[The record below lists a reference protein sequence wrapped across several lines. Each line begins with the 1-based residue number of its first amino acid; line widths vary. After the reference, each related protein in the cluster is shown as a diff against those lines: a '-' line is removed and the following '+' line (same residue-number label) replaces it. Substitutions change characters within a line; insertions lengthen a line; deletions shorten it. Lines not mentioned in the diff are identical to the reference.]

1 MGAGNS
7 KHGKRIRR
15 KTDSKKGVES
25 QPVKVGVNANGGDR
39 RLSTKVLN
47 VLSKSSEEKNPK
59 MLSGERL
66 SRSNFIVEQHD
77 RKVHDDYL
85 LENRALGQGTY
96 GSVVVGKDRETGA
109 FRAVKTI
116 SKSQLKNLDRFR
128 SEISIMKALDHPNII
143 KLFQTYEDH
152 RSIYLVMELCQG
164 GELFD
169 RIIEKG
175 HFTEKHAAVLMKQ
188 IFSALH
194 YLHSNNIMHR
204 DLKPENFLFLHK
216 SDDSSLKIIDF
227 GLSCRFKPG
236 TFASTKA
243 GTPYYVA
250 PQVLQGCYDYTC
262 DYWSSGVIMY
272 ILLCGYPPFYGE
284 TDAEVL
290 EKVRLGNFYFSG
302 PEWKRVSEDAKDLI
316 RRLLRINPQE
326 RYSAEQALQHVW
338 IRKLIDTEV
347 LTVAL
352 PTTLLSNLKG
362 FHAVNRLKKAAL
374 TIIAQHLSEKD
385 ISNLRDIFVA
395 LDVDHSGTLS
405 LQELSEGLM
414 KLGWTEIPPDLQQII
429 EDVDS
434 DKSGFID
441 YTEFLAA
448 TIDKR
453 LYINESICW
462 EAFRVFDQ
470 DGNGKISSEELRK
483 VLGVKDVETI
493 VGRDTVNALI
503 NEADLNGDGEID
515 FDEFM
520 HMMRR
525 KPEEWENTLN

>member
-7 KHGKRIRR
+7 KNGKHASCKIGP
-15 KTDSKKGVES
+15 KKGVES
-25 QPVKVGVNANGGDR
+25 SPVKIGVNPNGGNR

-47 VLSKSSEEKNPK
+47 ALSKNNEEKNLK
-59 MLSGERL
+59 ASSGERL

-77 RKVHDDYL
+77 RKVHDDYV

-96 GSVVVGKDRETGA
+96 GSVVIGKDRETGVA
-109 FRAVKTI
+109 RAIKTI
-116 SKSQLKNLDRFR
+116 SKNQLKNLDRFR

-175 HFTEKHAAVLMKQ
+175 HFTERHAAILMKQ

-194 YLHSNNIMHR
+194 YLHSNYIMHR

-216 SDDSSLKIIDF
+216 SDDSALKIIDF

-290 EKVRLGNFYFSG
+290 EKVRMGTFYFSG
-302 PEWKRVSEDAKDLI
+302 PEWKRVSDDAKNLI

-326 RYSAEQALQHVW
+326 RCSAEQALQHEW
-338 IRKLIDTEV
+338 IHKMINAKASP
-347 LTVAL
+347 VAL

-362 FHAVNRLKKAAL
+362 FHLVNRFKKAAL
-374 TIIAQHLSEKD
+374 TIIAQHLSDKD

-405 LQELSEGLM
+405 LQELSEGLL
-414 KLGWTEIPPDLQQII
+414 KLGWTEFPSDLKQVI

-462 EAFRVFDQ
+462 EAFRVFDL

-483 VLGVKDVETI
+483 VLGAKDVESI
-493 VGRDTVNALI
+493 VGHNAINTLI

-525 KPEEWENTLN
+525 KPEEWENALN